1 MIASLVCETIAEVQI
16 ELYNHS
22 NGAAAWFTRYSLAR
36 KLSQRQTD
44 TWFQHT
50 LPCTT
55 VAVGRVLS
63 DNILYRDAVPAQ
75 TSQST
80 ILLTLDEAQI
90 RCYAMLISSMNDMN
104 K

>member
-1 MIASLVCETIAEVQI
+1 M
-16 ELYNHS
+16 
-22 NGAAAWFTRYSLAR
+22 
-36 KLSQRQTD
+36 
-44 TWFQHT
+44 
-50 LPCTT
+50 
-55 VAVGRVLS
+55 AVGRVLS